1 MTRIQKPFNG
11 LLILSMLAG
20 CSSPP
25 QSTTAPSKP
34 STPTA
39 SNANDSAS
47 TPAGNDADSPASA
60 ELFGTAA
67 IRGKVHFEG
76 TRPVP
81 KPLPMSGDA
90 VCSRAA
96 AVLDPSKIVNP
107 DGTVPNVFVYI
118 KQGISQRYPAPAE
131 PVLLD
136 QVGCMYVP
144 HVFGIQVGQ
153 TLTIRNSDPTAHN
166 VHSLATKNNKFNF
179 AQPTAG
185 MTRNEKFTREE
196 IMVKVKCDVHGWMS
210 TYAGVLNHPF
220 FAVTSDTGEF
230 EITRLPAGQYTVE
243 IWHETFQKQQSQI
256 TLKAGETA
264 DLNFTYGKVS
274 QP

>member
-1 MTRIQKPFNG
+1 MTRIAIPINS
-11 LLILSMLAG
+11 LLILCLLTG

-25 QSTTAPSKP
+25 QATTAPSKP
-34 STPTA
+34 SSPTA
-39 SNANDSAS
+39 SNAN
-47 TPAGNDADSPASA
+47 GPASPQTNDNA
-60 ELFGTAA
+60 ATPTSSELFGTAA

-144 HVFGIQVGQ
+144 HVFGVQVGQ

-166 VHSLATKNNKFNF
+166 VHSLASKNTKFNF

-196 IMVKVKCDVHGWMS
+196 VMVKLKCDVHGWMS

-220 FAVTSDTGEF
+220 FAVTGETGDF
-230 EITRLPAGQYTVE
+230 EIARLPAGQYTVE
-243 IWHETFQKQQSQI
+243 IWHETFQKQQAQV
-256 TLKAGETA
+256 TLKPGERA
-264 DLNFTYGKVS
+264 ELDFTYGKAA